1 MRGALRRVTSRY
13 AIAYEPRAGTCHI
26 SDVDGNNPAMIETVA
41 AMMEVKNLSR
51 ILQNSICHISVGM
64 RLYSGGLCFFL
75 VKPEID
81 FDLLVNW
88 NKFSSGFDIGLLSP
102 ITLQVPMM
110 TPLVPYYSCLAR
122 ATISGIGVG
131 WRYGCALRCVTVRV
145 YDIFAFEFTLH
156 LHCVTAP

>member
-1 MRGALRRVTSRY
+1 
-13 AIAYEPRAGTCHI
+13 
-26 SDVDGNNPAMIETVA
+26 
-41 AMMEVKNLSR
+41 MMEVKNLSK

-122 ATISGIGVG
+122 ATISGIHCKF
-131 WRYGCALRCVTVRV
+131 RAALRCALRCVTVGYGPRLRYFCIRV
-145 YDIFAFEFTLH
+145 YIALRRVTAALRAWLRFALRR
-156 LHCVTAP
+156 VTAP

>member
-1 MRGALRRVTSRY
+1 
-13 AIAYEPRAGTCHI
+13 
-26 SDVDGNNPAMIETVA
+26 MIETVA
-41 AMMEVKNLSR
+41 AMMEVKNLSK

-81 FDLLVNW
+81 FNLLVNW
-88 NKFSSGFDIGLLSP
+88 NKISSGFNVGLLSP

-122 ATISGIGVG
+122 ATISGIHCKFRTALRVG
-131 WRYGCALRCVTVRV
+131 YGTRYGMRYGKRRYVFFYIELRMS
-145 YDIFAFEFTLH
+145 YG
-156 LHCVTAP
+156 

>member
-1 MRGALRRVTSRY
+1 MTVKLSGPRIVLQTLRYGVRYGSRYVALRHCLW
-13 AIAYEPRAGTCHI
+13 ATCHI

-41 AMMEVKNLSR
+41 AMIEVKNLSK
-51 ILQNSICHISVGM
+51 ILQNLICHISVGM

-88 NKFSSGFDIGLLSP
+88 TKFSSGFDMGLLSP

-122 ATISGIGVG
+122 ATISGIHCKTRVL
-131 WRYGCALRCVTVRV
+131 WRSTE
-145 YDIFAFEFTLH
+145 FAVSCEKE
-156 LHCVTAP
+156 

>member
-1 MRGALRRVTSRY
+1 MFYKPRVTGCVTARVTSRY
-13 AIAYEPRAGTCHI
+13 GIAYEPRAGTCHI
-26 SDVDGNNPAMIETVA
+26 SDVDGNNPALIETVA
-41 AMMEVKNLSR
+41 AMMEVKNLSK

-122 ATISGIGVG
+122 ATISGIHCKF
-131 WRYGCALRCVTVRV
+131 RAALRDALRPALCRVTG
-145 YDIFAFEFTLH
+145 IT
-156 LHCVTAP
+156 

>member
-1 MRGALRRVTSRY
+1 
-13 AIAYEPRAGTCHI
+13 
-26 SDVDGNNPAMIETVA
+26 MIETVA
-41 AMMEVKNLSR
+41 AMMEVKNLSK

-81 FDLLVNW
+81 FNLLVNW
-88 NKFSSGFDIGLLSP
+88 NKISSGFDVGLLSP

-122 ATISGIGVG
+122 ATISGIHGVTS
-131 WRYGCALRCVTVRV
+131 RYDALRVALRQISYRVTVRYGGLRSAFTTFLQGV
-145 YDIFAFEFTLH
+145 TVGYVDVTVALRHGYDLRYG
-156 LHCVTAP
+156 P

>member
-1 MRGALRRVTSRY
+1 MSPGLLWY
-13 AIAYEPRAGTCHI
+13 YPGDDPGDPPRTVPGGSYDAVLGTCHI

-41 AMMEVKNLSR
+41 AMMEVKNLSK

-81 FDLLVNW
+81 FNLLVIW
-88 NKFSSGFDIGLLSP
+88 NKISSGFDVGLLSP

-131 WRYGCALRCVTVRV
+131 WRYGRKLDAKKS
-145 YDIFAFEFTLH
+145 
-156 LHCVTAP
+156 